1 MGIRVRVNGCEKILA
16 GVTIPELLR
25 RHGLDPAA
33 RGLAVAVNGA
43 LLPRR
48 QWATA
53 ALAVGDDI
61 EIVRPFGGG

>member
-1 MGIRVRVNGCEKILA
+1 MGIRVRVNGSEEILA
-16 GVTIPELLR
+16 GTTIQELLR

-33 RGLAVAVNGA
+33 RGLAVAVNNA

-53 ALAVGDDI
+53 ELAAGDNI